1 MKKPTDM
8 ELMLFADGELDESRH
23 HEVERFLAS
32 DAASRD
38 KLAGLRVVG
47 AFVREQGE
55 GELPTLNIADA
66 VLLKLTEEG
75 RSTRVP
81 ADNVIPLQGRR
92 HQAPKSER
100 EAPASGLF
108 GRTSRAVYYFAGA
121 AIAAAAAMSLWVQVD
136 PQMPALPPTTAIVP
150 GAQAV
155 PGPAAALPADTA
167 PVAALEPEVGVEVAA
182 IDFGTR
188 TGAIFYVQ
196 GNEAAT
202 GSTTTVVWVND
213 SGEE

>member
-1 MKKPTDM
+1 MKRPTDM
-8 ELMLFADGELDESRH
+8 ELMLFADGELDEPRH

-32 DAASRD
+32 DAEGRD

-47 AFVREQGE
+47 AFVQEQADDG
-55 GELPTLNIADA
+55 PSALNIADA
-66 VLLKLTEEG
+66 VMARVAQEG
-75 RSTRVP
+75 RSARVP

-92 HQAPKSER
+92 NQAPKSER

-155 PGPAAALPADTA
+155 PGPVAALPADTA
-167 PVAALEPEVGVEVAA
+167 PVAALEPDVGVEVAA

-188 TGAIFYVQ
+188 SGAIFYVQ

-202 GSTTTVVWVND
+202 GGTTTVVWVND